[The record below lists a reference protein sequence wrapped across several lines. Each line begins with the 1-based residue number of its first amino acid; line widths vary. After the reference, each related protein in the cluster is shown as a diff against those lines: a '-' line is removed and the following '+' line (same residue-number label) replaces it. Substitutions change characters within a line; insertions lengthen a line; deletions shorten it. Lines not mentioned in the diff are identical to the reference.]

1 MEGYN
6 KEVQR
11 QGNKGERK
19 KKYHRNK
26 RKNIW
31 HTMEMYSK
39 NKECLI
45 FNRGKKGTSWWCNLT
60 EQYTNNREPVW
71 DTCATVEIK

>member
-26 RKNIW
+26 RKNI
-31 HTMEMYSK
+31 
-39 NKECLI
+39 
-45 FNRGKKGTSWWCNLT
+45 
-60 EQYTNNREPVW
+60 
-71 DTCATVEIK
+71 